1 MESIKQYINHPL
13 SKCII
18 SALIGGGLLL
28 EGHLKQWFYLTLS
41 LHNSI
46 GRKNRTILAAL

>member
-18 SALIGGGLLL
+18 VALIGGGLIL
-28 EGHLKQWFYLTLS
+28 EGHLFYGGIGFGYS
-41 LHNSI
+41 L
-46 GRKNRTILAAL
+46 RELFLAFKAD